1 MTVRPMPRRVAGAAA
16 PARPAPALPP
26 APVLIA
32 ALTLALALLLTG
44 CGGGT
49 APTGAAAADAAA
61 PAVIGAADRVAMPD
75 PSGDTVS
82 GGHDSLARYKGDV
95 VVLNIWSSTCAPCR
109 AEAAGLAQAARAE
122 YPRGVRFLGIDT
134 RDQSRAAAAAFEK
147 RYGVTYPSFYDPPG
161 RLILSFPRGSVN
173 PQSYPATVVVDRG
186 GRIAARALR
195 PVGEEDLHAMIDPLL
210 AEPSAG

>member
-1 MTVRPMPRRVAGAAA
+1 MTVRPMPRRAAGAAA
-16 PARPAPALPP
+16 PALPAPAPAPALT
-26 APVLIA
+26 A

-44 CGGGT
+44 CGGGST
-49 APTGAAAADAAA
+49 GAAGAAAADAAA

-75 PSGDTVS
+75 LSGDTVA

-109 AEAAGLAQAARAE
+109 AEAAGLAKVARAA

-195 PVGEEDLHAMIDPLL
+195 PVGEDDLHAMIDPLL
-210 AEPSAG
+210 AEPAAG

>member
-1 MTVRPMPRRVAGAAA
+1 M
-16 PARPAPALPP
+16 
-26 APVLIA
+26 IA

-44 CGGGT
+44 CGGGST

-75 PSGDTVS
+75 LSGDTVS

-109 AEAAGLAQAARAE
+109 AEAAGLAKVARAA

-210 AEPSAG
+210 AEPAAG